1 MGGWRGDYNEGGF
14 EAYTPCLGLAES
26 RTKEKRVRSLRDER
40 RVPNDHGSFMR
51 ESLFLAL
58 VRAAPVL
65 DSQKTE
71 LFKIILYTQYTRTY
85 TQRFSLCEEKFLH
98 Y

>member
-1 MGGWRGDYNEGGF
+1 
-14 EAYTPCLGLAES
+14 
-26 RTKEKRVRSLRDER
+26 VRDER
-40 RVPNDHGSFMR
+40 RVSNDHGSFMR

-65 DSQKTE
+65 DSQKRE
-71 LFKIILYTQYTRTY
+71 LFKIIHNILVHTHIKI
-85 TQRFSLCEEKFLH
+85 SLCEEKIFLR